1 MKPAWRVA
9 GCSLGHCNWVFWDVG
24 GDGRRWEGALL
35 DSHSGEEALGLL
47 SKIQESA
54 EASDSQKHRGLKIGT
69 QEGHQRG

>member
-1 MKPAWRVA
+1 M
-9 GCSLGHCNWVFWDVG
+9 
-24 GDGRRWEGALL
+24 